1 MGAECSPTARL
12 ISVLAF
18 RLQKFQKILVYHAS
32 SPFLRNRETE
42 ANDV

>member
-18 RLQKFQKILVYHAS
+18 RLQKFQKILVYYAL

>member
-1 MGAECSPTARL
+1 MGDECSPIARL

-18 RLQKFQKILVYHAS
+18 RLQKFQKILVYHTS
-32 SPFLRNRETE
+32 FPFLRNRDTE